1 MNAPV
6 SCLNRISS
14 RPGVLVRRAAFT
26 LIELLVV
33 ITVIAILAGLVL
45 PALHRSKQKAEGIVC
60 LNNNRQLALAW
71 LLYADDHNGRLAY
84 NLGGQAGRR
93 TMTVRTNLN
102 WVNNVLD
109 WELTDDNTNVTT
121 LSEAALGRY
130 ASGSYSIY
138 RCPSDRTLSQVQRAA
153 GWQARVRSYS
163 MNAMV
168 GDAGELSTNGFNVN
182 NPHYSQFFSLSSI
195 PRPMNIFVFL
205 DEHPD
210 SVNDGY
216 FVNRAYSSEWTDL
229 PGSFHNG
236 ACSLSF
242 ADGHSEIHRWQ
253 SSEVKRA
260 PRPDSARLPFPV
272 STDGLA
278 DFDWLEDRMSIKR

>member
-1 MNAPV
+1 
-6 SCLNRISS
+6 
-14 RPGVLVRRAAFT
+14 
-26 LIELLVV
+26 
-33 ITVIAILAGLVL
+33 
-45 PALHRSKQKAEGIVC
+45 
-60 LNNNRQLALAW
+60 
-71 LLYADDHNGRLAY
+71 
-84 NLGGQAGRR
+84 
-93 TMTVRTNLN
+93 
-102 WVNNVLD
+102 
-109 WELTDDNTNVTT
+109 
-121 LSEAALGRY
+121 
-130 ASGSYSIY
+130 
-138 RCPSDRTLSQVQRAA
+138 
-153 GWQARVRSYS
+153 